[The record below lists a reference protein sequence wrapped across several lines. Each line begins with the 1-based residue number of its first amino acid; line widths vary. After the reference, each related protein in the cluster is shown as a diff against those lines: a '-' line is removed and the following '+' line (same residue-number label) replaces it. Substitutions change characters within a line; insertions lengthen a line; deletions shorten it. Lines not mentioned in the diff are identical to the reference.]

1 MTPTRRQGKFLD
13 TRQRSF
19 HLTDDVY
26 AIVQERAAAEGISNS
41 GWISNLIRSGGAA
54 PAAQTQE
61 PLANEPSDPPRSGS
75 ATRKG
80 AGPAAPANKRNIVL
94 PDERA
99 STFSVVKGARAKV
112 QTKHL
117 RSDDQLGG
125 VERTPEEERKL
136 RGRRGAR
143 HEEIEL

>member
-41 GWISNLIRSGGAA
+41 GWISNLIRTGAA
-54 PAAQTQE
+54 APVAAKQE
-61 PLANEPSDPPRSGS
+61 PPRLDPADTTVSGA

-80 AGPAAPANKRNIVL
+80 AATAAPAKKREIAL
-94 PDERA
+94 PDERV
-99 STFSVVKGARAKV
+99 STFQVEGNRVR
-112 QTKHL
+112 TKRL
-117 RSDDQLGG
+117 KSDDQLGG
-125 VERTPEEERKL
+125 
-136 RGRRGAR
+136 
-143 HEEIEL
+143 IEL